1 MFRRADQNGD
11 GALSRA
17 EISEP
22 SVRRVLAPR
31 TVDIELFR
39 RKFASAPF
47 TGGRSVQDVFA
58 ALDKDGDQLV
68 SVEEIRSL
76 KDYMDTKEL

>member
-1 MFRRADQNGD
+1 MVRRADQNGD
-11 GALSRA
+11 GALFRA

-22 SVRRVLAPR
+22 WVRRLRVPR

-39 RKFASAPF
+39 RKFGLSAF
-47 TGGRSVQDVFA
+47 HQQAQDVFA

-68 SVEEIRSL
+68 SL
-76 KDYMDTKEL
+76 